1 LATLSLA
8 LAKEGSSYVS
18 LENRSMVLGAMAL
31 ALYSSRWYEYLL
43 RFALGGLTS
52 VIGGLAA
59 FAIAGSGCWPAPM
72 VSYRSCSLS
81 WLGTAVITDCRF
93 EDRTFECST
102 HGRPAAYRF
111 QFHLLISG
119 APRTFGG
126 LFYNSLLSRG
136 WVSK

>member
-1 LATLSLA
+1 MDYLVRFIAGRPCRFTVYRSGRCAASRKVRRFVRRRPLGVLATLSLA

-18 LENRSMVLGAMAL
+18 LEGRSMVLGAMAL

-81 WLGTAVITDCRF
+81 WLGTLR
-93 EDRTFECST
+93 
-102 HGRPAAYRF
+102 
-111 QFHLLISG
+111 
-119 APRTFGG
+119 
-126 LFYNSLLSRG
+126 
-136 WVSK
+136 